1 MVKVF
6 HEECPEKIGW
16 SEVETAYVI
25 EASGKIVRAE
35 SGMVRVEY
43 KN

>member
-6 HEECPEKIGW
+6 NEECPEKIGW
-16 SEVETAYVI
+16 SEVDTAYVV
-25 EASGKIVRAE
+25 ESSGKIVRAE
-35 SGMVRVEY
+35 SAMVSVKY